1 MNRIRTTWA
10 GVAILATLV
19 ALSGPAVTA
28 AEQASPAAQPK
39 PAPKVRGD
47 YVRIRVSPKAVVYVQ
62 FSGGEMRMATTG
74 AGLKTAKPV
83 KAKRHSSDH
92 SEFGEVT
99 LPVPAQGLP
108 AGFTKVTA
116 QLDFDRTSLP
126 SGLFGRGA
134 QRTYVFA
141 TLGLCQKDSAGALW
155 TYAMRYSAQPG
166 RSLVEAPE
174 IKVAQLSPLRLEV
187 IAKVARKRLGAG
199 VHVWSGKVEVD
210 DILKNGKP
218 AEAQMR
224 VLDNRGVAVVAAKG
238 PLAKFGFG

>member
-19 ALSGPAVTA
+19 ALSGPARTA
-28 AEQASPAAQPK
+28 TEETSPGAQPK

-83 KAKRHSSDH
+83 KAKHSSSDYTQ
-92 SEFGEVT
+92 FPQVD
-99 LPVPAQGLP
+99 LPVAADLLP
-108 AGFTKVTA
+108 TGFTKVTA
-116 QLDFDRTSLP
+116 DLTYQRMTGGGWP
-126 SGLFGRGA
+126 FGRA
-134 QRTYVFA
+134 SSSFVFG
-141 TLGLCQKDSAGALW
+141 TLGLSRKDSAGALW
-155 TYAMRYSAQPG
+155 TYAMTYTARPDK
-166 RSLVEAPE
+166 SLVEAPE
-174 IKVAQLSPLRLEV
+174 IKVAQLSPLHLEV

-218 AEAQMR
+218 VQAQMR
-224 VLDNRGVAVVAAKG
+224 VLDTGGKIVASSKG
-238 PLAKFGFG
+238 PLGKFGFS